1 MEDGGLLILQL
12 LFLLF
17 LIALNAF
24 FASSEVALISLKPA
38 TVRRL
43 GSEGGSRGRRLAAL
57 VENSGRF
64 LATVQVGVTFAGFM
78 ASAFAA
84 ESFSDPVT
92 LWLEQHGFTLLS
104 HATLDALVVLAITVL
119 LSYVSLV
126 FGELLP
132 KQLGLRYAE
141 GIALHVAGPID
152 FLAKITAPFVWVLN
166 ASVNFFLKLFGIQ
179 PSSEQEVTEEEIR
192 MMVDIGEENGAIESD
207 EKRMIENVFEF
218 NNTTAGEVMT
228 HRTEAVYKGDIDKI
242 VGLLHFRDYFT
253 AKLNGNAA
261 PDIKGLLKP
270 VYFAPE
276 TMRANRLF
284 RDLQSKKLGMAIILD
299 EFSGTSGIV
308 TLEDLLEEIVGS
320 LYDEYDDYS
329 EEAEEIGEK
338 LWRIDGS
345 MRIDE
350 VSRLI
355 DRPLPNEE
363 EEYDTIG
370 GLIFGRLNAIP
381 TPGAT
386 ITLPEAGIELKVE
399 AVDGRRVDKVQLK
412 LLPEPEETDSC
423 E

>member
-1 MEDGGLLILQL
+1 
-12 LFLLF
+12 
-17 LIALNAF
+17 
-24 FASSEVALISLKPA
+24 
-38 TVRRL
+38 
-43 GSEGGSRGRRLAAL
+43 
-57 VENSGRF
+57 
-64 LATVQVGVTFAGFM
+64 
-78 ASAFAA
+78 
-84 ESFSDPVT
+84 
-92 LWLEQHGFTLLS
+92 
-104 HATLDALVVLAITVL
+104 
-119 LSYVSLV
+119 
-126 FGELLP
+126 
-132 KQLGLRYAE
+132 
-141 GIALHVAGPID
+141 
-152 FLAKITAPFVWVLN
+152 
-166 ASVNFFLKLFGIQ
+166 
-179 PSSEQEVTEEEIR
+179 

-228 HRTEAVYKGDIDKI
+228 HRTEVVSLNLDATPDEVEKTLMECGFSRVPVYQGDIDKI

-370 GLIFGRLNAIP
+370 GLTFGRLNAIP